1 MSEIDN
7 DKEKLGAIKNDSE
20 KEDLRINLEE
30 EEEEGGDTGYEDG
43 QGECKDYSSTLAH
56 DLLDDRFYLDDDDS
70 TDKFNS
76 RTIKGFTDL
85 FHIYVTLTSLFHQ
98 IKLSNHL
105 LKLKID
111 DMLNQSSKDTV
122 FDAASPHTLRTVDI
136 PYINVKKSGPHNS
149 RNH

>member
-1 MSEIDN
+1 MKTKVIMAMMTNLLETNIVQFH
-7 DKEKLGAIKNDSE
+7 KATFEWWYGARENIPSKDPKNDSE

-76 RTIKGFTDL
+76 SQNDVR
-85 FHIYVTLTSLFHQ
+85 
-98 IKLSNHL
+98 LSE
-105 LKLKID
+105 I
-111 DMLNQSSKDTV
+111 
-122 FDAASPHTLRTVDI
+122 F
-136 PYINVKKSGPHNS
+136 
-149 RNH
+149 